1 MNTKE
6 TTSITKIKSRHI
18 FARLFWRRLLVILL
32 VTGILFGAG
41 LWLFCTKAKQQQ
53 DDSFRANLG
62 ARAGYVY
69 IRENENEARF
79 ADTQR
84 YHNCS
89 YSRVSGIPSLLY
101 DTNTGEV
108 IADCDSRI
116 FVLIPQDRDATDP
129 SSPALTLTY
138 SYPTADIPGWTEFI
152 QIMAG
157 ENANYVSA
165 IEMPY
170 LYTDDENIIPGPFT
184 LQLYDEIILPHP
196 EGDKA
201 YQEVVASYTFEE
213 PSEIPEGYR
222 LQRMDVKPYS
232 VYPPVLI
239 GNVPNNSLLDFG
251 YAWFDGSYALLQ
263 EVYGECVNQ
272 KLANVNSRKETFFT
286 LEMAA
291 SVEKE
296 LKNGRRVTLMS
307 ALQYDILKV
316 YGRTLLWVTAGLL
329 LLDVL
334 IALLWTY
341 LSGTRIQARYA
352 MEDYRRNLTNT
363 LAHDLKSPL
372 MSISGYA
379 ENLRENTTPDK
390 QAHYTDAILENVNYM
405 NQIIESVLS
414 LSKLESNSG
423 TLCKESLDMKEL
435 VEQYLKKY
443 ECRIEEKHLV
453 TELRGDMN
461 LKADRQLIAQML
473 DNLLGNAI
481 KYAPCESVIQIVM
494 GVAGLTVR
502 NRCDNDLSDLI
513 DRLCE
518 PFVTGDR
525 NRSNKSGNGLGLS
538 IAKTIC
544 DLHGLSLR
552 VAYRDGEFEA
562 RIFIG

>member
-6 TTSITKIKSRHI
+6 TTSITKIKSCYI
-18 FARLFWRRLLVILL
+18 FAGLFWRRLLVILL

-41 LWLFCTKAKQQQ
+41 LWRFCTKAKQQQ

-62 ARAGYVY
+62 ARTGYVY
-69 IRENENEARF
+69 LRENESQARF

-89 YSRVSGIPSLLY
+89 YAIISGIPSLLY

-116 FVLIPQDRDATDP
+116 FVMISQDRDATDP
-129 SSPALTLTY
+129 SSPALPLTY
-138 SYPTADIPGWTEFI
+138 SYPTEDIPGWTEFI
-152 QIMAG
+152 QTMAG

-165 IEMPY
+165 LEMPY

-184 LQLYDEIILPHP
+184 LQLYDEIRQPYP

-201 YQEVVASYTFEE
+201 YQGVAASYTFEE
-213 PSEIPEGYR
+213 PSEIPERYR
-222 LQRMDVKPYS
+222 LQRMGEKPYHI
-232 VYPPVLI
+232 PPVLM
-239 GNVPNNSLLDFG
+239 GNVPNDSLLDFG

-272 KLANVNSRKETFFT
+272 KLTNVNRRRETFFT
-286 LEMAA
+286 LEMVV
-291 SVEKE
+291 SVEKVLE
-296 LKNGRRVTLMS
+296 NGRCVTLMS
-307 ALQYDILKV
+307 ALQYDILEV

-334 IALLWTY
+334 IVLLWTY
-341 LSGTRIQARYA
+341 LSSTRIRARYA

-390 QAHYTDAILENVNYM
+390 QAHYTDSILENVSYM

-414 LSKLESNSG
+414 LSKLESSSG

-443 ECRIEEKHLV
+443 EYQIEEKHLV
-453 TELRGDMN
+453 TELQGDMN

-494 GVAGLTVR
+494 GAAGVTVR

-518 PFVTGDR
+518 PFVVGDR
-525 NRSNKSGNGLGLS
+525 SRSNKSGNGLGLS

-552 VAYRDGEFEA
+552 VAYRDGEFEVKV
-562 RIFIG
+562 IS